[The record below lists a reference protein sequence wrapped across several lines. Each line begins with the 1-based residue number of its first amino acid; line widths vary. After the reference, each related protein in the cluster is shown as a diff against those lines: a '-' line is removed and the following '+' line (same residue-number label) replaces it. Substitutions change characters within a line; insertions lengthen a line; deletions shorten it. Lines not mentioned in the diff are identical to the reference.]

1 MERDRFY
8 KLVESK
14 LGNVK
19 PLLGEQTSEQT
30 EAPETKSNVKN
41 IFSNFINRLKINPK
55 IKEWTKKIF
64 GKENPQEKEVL
75 DYIKGPKEPQQNLT
89 PTTPP
94 AEAQS
99 DTQQTIAEVDTP
111 KDYYGILSKN
121 KNIHTDILKMI
132 K

>member
-41 IFSNFINRLKINPK
+41 TLKLINMKS
-55 IKEWTKKIF
+55 EKK
-64 GKENPQEKEVL
+64 
-75 DYIKGPKEPQQNLT
+75 
-89 PTTPP
+89 
-94 AEAQS
+94 
-99 DTQQTIAEVDTP
+99 
-111 KDYYGILSKN
+111 
-121 KNIHTDILKMI
+121 
-132 K
+132 

>member
-64 GKENPQEKEVL
+64 GKENSVEREVIQWVDGMISVKENVKENVKESIKEK
-75 DYIKGPKEPQQNLT
+75 
-89 PTTPP
+89 
-94 AEAQS
+94 S
-99 DTQQTIAEVDTP
+99 D
-111 KDYYGILSKN
+111 
-121 KNIHTDILKMI
+121 
-132 K
+132 